1 MTKAEAMFIDDV
13 MMELEM
19 KEQRTS
25 VVLLI

>member
-25 VVLLI
+25 VLLLI